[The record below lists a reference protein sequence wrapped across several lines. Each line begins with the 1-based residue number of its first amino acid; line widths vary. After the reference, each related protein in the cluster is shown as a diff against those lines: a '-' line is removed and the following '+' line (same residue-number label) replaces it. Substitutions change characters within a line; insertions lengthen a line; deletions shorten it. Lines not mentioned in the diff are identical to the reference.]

1 MRYRHLIQEERHQIS
16 ALQWAGWSQAAIAT
30 KLERHLAGISRE
42 LNRNRVVGPY
52 RPQVAGLLAAARSQK
67 SAANARRVPTAAW
80 QFAREKLAETW
91 SPQQIA
97 GHQRAEHLPLL
108 SHKSIYQRIYK
119 DKRAGGTLHLALRI
133 HKQRRK
139 RRGVRERRGT
149 IPNQVSIDQHPGL
162 VADRARYGDWEADL
176 VIGARHSQALVT
188 INERKS
194 RYALITRVKSKQAAG
209 VSRAIIEQLKPFSHM
224 AHTLTTDNGKEF
236 AQHERIA
243 AELKLSYYF
252 AHPHAAWERGAN
264 ENLNGLLRQFF
275 PKHREFEEVSD
286 EEIALAQHRLNH
298 RPRKCLG
305 YKTRIRSSA
314 NSYTLTSPLRFVVE
328 SAHLKS
334 SDCEAVYSGAD
345 RQPSPIPLPSF
356 NNRVAM
362 YCKRD

>member
-1 MRYRHLIQEERHQIS
+1 MRYRHLIQEERYQIS
-16 ALQWAGWSQAAIAT
+16 ALHEAGFSQQAIAA
-30 KLERHLAGISRE
+30 KLSRAPSTVSRE
-42 LNRNRVVGPY
+42 LSRNRLAGSY
-52 RPQVAGLLAAARSQK
+52 QPQVAVVLAKVRRRL
-67 SAANARRVPTAAW
+67 SANNARRVSAEAW
-80 QFAREKLAETW
+80 SFAQQKQAETW

-97 GHQRAEHLPLL
+97 GHQRAEQLP
-108 SHKSIYQRIYK
+108 
-119 DKRAGGTLHLALRI
+119 RI

-149 IPNQVSIDQHPGL
+149 IPNQVSIDQRPAI
-162 VADRARYGDWEADL
+162 VDSRERYGDWEADL

-194 RYALITRVKSKQAAG
+194 RYALITRVPSKHATG
-209 VSRAIIEQLKPFSHM
+209 VGNAIVEQLKPFSRL

-243 AELKLSYYF
+243 AELELGYYF

-275 PKHREFEEVSD
+275 PKHRKLEEVTD

-305 YKTRIRSSA
+305 YKTPHQVFWEQLHSNQPVA
-314 NSYTLTSPLRFVVE
+314 LR
-328 SAHLKS
+328 
-334 SDCEAVYSGAD
+334 C
-345 RQPSPIPLPSF
+345 
-356 NNRVAM
+356 
-362 YCKRD
+362 

>member
-1 MRYRHLIQEERHQIS
+1 MRYRHLIQEERYQIS
-16 ALQWAGWSQAAIAT
+16 ALHEAGFSQQAIAA
-30 KLERHLAGISRE
+30 KLSRAPSTVSRE
-42 LNRNRVVGPY
+42 LSRNRLAGSY
-52 RPQVAGLLAAARSQK
+52 QPQVAVVLAKVRRRP
-67 SAANARRVPTAAW
+67 SANNARRVSAEAW
-80 QFAREKLAETW
+80 SFAQQKLAETW

-97 GHQRAEHLPLL
+97 GHQRAEQLPRI
-108 SHKSIYQRIYK
+108 SHETIYQRIYE
-119 DKRAGGTLHLALRI
+119 DKRSGGPLHLALRI

-149 IPNQVSIDQHPGL
+149 IPNQVSIDQRPAI
-162 VADRARYGDWEADL
+162 VDSRERYGDWEADL

-194 RYALITRVKSKQAAG
+194 RYALITRVPSKHATG
-209 VSRAIIEQLKPFSHM
+209 VGNAIVEQLKPFSRL

-243 AELKLSYYF
+243 AELKLGYYF

-275 PKHREFEEVSD
+275 PKHRKLEEVTE

-305 YKTRIRSSA
+305 YKTPHQVFWEQLHSNHPVA
-314 NSYTLTSPLRFVVE
+314 LR
-328 SAHLKS
+328 
-334 SDCEAVYSGAD
+334 C
-345 RQPSPIPLPSF
+345 
-356 NNRVAM
+356 
-362 YCKRD
+362 

>member
-1 MRYRHLIQEERHQIS
+1 MRYRHLIQEERYQICS
-16 ALQWAGWSQAAIAT
+16 LHEAGWSQGAIAA
-30 KLERHLAGISRE
+30 KLGRHVSSISRE
-42 LNRNRVVGPY
+42 LNRNRVFDSY
-52 RPQVAGLLAAARSQK
+52 QPQVAGLLATARSQQ
-67 SAANARRVPTAAW
+67 SAANARRVPAAAW

-97 GHQRAEHLPLL
+97 GHQRAEHLPRL
-108 SHKSIYQRIYK
+108 SHETIYQRIYE
-119 DKRAGGTLHLALRI
+119 DKRAGGHLHLALRV

-149 IPNQVSIDQHPGL
+149 IPNRVSIDQRPAI
-162 VADRARYGDWEADL
+162 VDRRQRYGDWEADL

-194 RYALITRVKSKQAAG
+194 RYALITRVASKQAAG
-209 VSRAIIEQLKPFSHM
+209 VSQAIIKRLKPFAHM

-243 AELKLSYYF
+243 SALKLNFYF

-275 PKHREFEEVSD
+275 PKHRKLEEVTD
-286 EEIALAQHRLNH
+286 DEIALAQHRLNH

-305 YKTRIRSSA
+305 YKTPHQVFWEQLHSNQPVA
-314 NSYTLTSPLRFVVE
+314 LR
-328 SAHLKS
+328 
-334 SDCEAVYSGAD
+334 C
-345 RQPSPIPLPSF
+345 
-356 NNRVAM
+356 
-362 YCKRD
+362 

>member
-1 MRYRHLIQEERHQIS
+1 MCYRHLIQEERYQIS
-16 ALQWAGWSQAAIAT
+16 ALKQAGWSLGAIGA
-30 KLERHLAGISRE
+30 KLGRPSSTISRE

-52 RPQVAGLLAAARSQK
+52 QPQVAGLLAAARRLR

-97 GHQRAEHLPLL
+97 GYQRAQHLPWL
-108 SHKSIYQRIYK
+108 SHETIYQRIYE
-119 DKRAGGTLHLALRI
+119 DKRAGGHLHLALRV

-139 RRGVRERRGT
+139 RRGVRERRGA
-149 IPNQVSIDQHPGL
+149 IPNQVLIDQRPAM
-162 VADRARYGDWEADL
+162 VDARERYGDWEADL
-176 VIGARHSQALVT
+176 VVGARHSQALVT

-194 RYALITRVKSKQAAG
+194 RYALLKRVASKQAP
-209 VSRAIIEQLKPFSHM
+209 VVRRAIVTKLRPFARL

-243 AELKLSYYF
+243 SALKLNFYF

-264 ENLNGLLRQFF
+264 ENLNGLVRQFF
-275 PKHREFEEVSD
+275 PKHRKLEEVTD

-305 YKTRIRSSA
+305 YKTPHQVFWEQLHSNQLVA
-314 NSYTLTSPLRFVVE
+314 LR
-328 SAHLKS
+328 
-334 SDCEAVYSGAD
+334 C
-345 RQPSPIPLPSF
+345 
-356 NNRVAM
+356 
-362 YCKRD
+362 